1 MVRITRVTCCSAV
14 TTGALLFAPSALA
27 QTSTTA
33 TTHAASPTYAG
44 DDSSQLDPTGWSA
57 AAMLG
62 FAFNDI
68 GFGIGARGGYTMDQ
82 HVYIGGTLLYHFGQ
96 DDVSAFLIGAE
107 GGYDFIAGPVVIRP
121 YLRLGVSIVSV
132 NVPSV
137 PLPGGGTAGGGSASS
152 TNVALWPGC
161 TVLYP
166 IPGNERWFVG
176 GDARVLVINDFN
188 TFALFALGGLRF

>member
-1 MVRITRVTCCSAV
+1 MIRITLASTLAA
-14 TTGALLFAPSALA
+14 GALLFAPSALA

-33 TTHAASPTYAG
+33 TTHAASPSYAGAG
-44 DDSSQLDPTGWSA
+44 DDPNLLDPTGWSA

-68 GFGIGARGGYTMDQ
+68 GFGIGARGGYTLDN
-82 HVYIGGTLLYHFGQ
+82 HVYLGGTLLYHFGQ
-96 DDVSAFLIGAE
+96 NDVSAFLIGAE
-107 GGYDFIAGPVVIRP
+107 GGYDFTAGPVVIRP
-121 YLRLGVSIVSV
+121 YLGLGVSVVSV
-132 NVPSV
+132 NVPTYA
-137 PLPGGGTAGGGSASS
+137 LPGGGTAGGGSASS
-152 TNVALWPGC
+152 SNVALWPGC

-176 GDARVLVINDFN
+176 GDARILIINDFN

>member
-1 MVRITRVTCCSAV
+1 MVRITLASAL
-14 TTGALLFAPSALA
+14 TASALLFAPSALA

-33 TTHAASPTYAG
+33 TTHAASPSYAGAG
-44 DDSSQLDPTGWSA
+44 DDPNLLDPTGWSA

-68 GFGIGARGGYTMDQ
+68 GFGIGARGGYTLDS
-82 HVYIGGTLLYHFGQ
+82 HVYLGGTLLYHFGQ

-107 GGYDFIAGPVVIRP
+107 GGYDFLAGPVVIRP
-121 YLRLGVSIVSV
+121 YLGLGVSIVSV
-132 NVPSV
+132 NVPTYA
-137 PLPGGGTAGGGSASS
+137 LPGGGTAGGGSASS
-152 TNVALWPGC
+152 SNVALWPGC

-176 GDARVLVINDFN
+176 GDARILIINDFN